1 MTKKIWK
8 HVGFWFLV
16 SVMGIAGFFVGYGV
30 VFAYAIP
37 GWDRPYDP
45 PNYYDP
51 DRISWA
57 DTSSPTFFYR
67 DLGWQGGN
75 VYDHSRD
82 MQSDYEK
89 ENTLN
94 WLKILLERVAVMI
107 QNYKP
112 LDNTILYEA
121 IARMQGMQKNTQE
134 LNRSN
139 AAAKLLQSTVLRDL
153 ERYDESVNSY
163 DPKQKA
169 AIIGDTYASFANAAA
184 DSQRD
189 ADIVNQTVDNLLNA
203 ANQAEGDRQLQQI
216 RGQMM
221 GLEESEKARQ
231 NTLLAQLAQ
240 LRAIEQKIKT
250 DEDLAYYRQVQEAQL
265 HMRDPYY
272 PAKREREQYQQPKGC
287 GWVEFP

>member
-1 MTKKIWK
+1 
-8 HVGFWFLV
+8 
-16 SVMGIAGFFVGYGV
+16 
-30 VFAYAIP
+30 
-37 GWDRPYDP
+37 
-45 PNYYDP
+45 
-51 DRISWA
+51 
-57 DTSSPTFFYR
+57 
-67 DLGWQGGN
+67 
-75 VYDHSRD
+75 
-82 MQSDYEK
+82 
-89 ENTLN
+89 
-94 WLKILLERVAVMI
+94 
-107 QNYKP
+107 
-112 LDNTILYEA
+112 
-121 IARMQGMQKNTQE
+121 MQGTQKNTQE
-134 LNRSN
+134 LNQSN
-139 AAAKLLQSTVLRDL
+139 AVAKLLQSTVLRDL

-169 AIIGDTYASFANAAA
+169 AIIEDTYASFANAAA

-203 ANQAEGDRQLQQI
+203 ANQAEGDKQLQQI

-231 NTLLAQLAQ
+231 NALLAQLAQ

-272 PAKREREQYQQPKGC
+272 PAKREREQYQQPKGR

>member
-57 DTSSPTFFYR
+57 DTSNPTFFYR

-112 LDNTILYEA
+112 LDDTILYEA
-121 IARMQGMQKNTQE
+121 IASMQGTQKNTQE
-134 LNRSN
+134 LNQSN
-139 AAAKLLQSTVLRDL
+139 VAAKLLQSTVLRDL

-231 NTLLAQLAQ
+231 NALLAQLAQ

-250 DEDLAYYRQVQEAQL
+250 DEDLAYYRQVQEAHL
-265 HMRDPYY
+265 HMRDPYH
-272 PAKREREQYQQPKGC
+272 PTEREKEQYQQLESR